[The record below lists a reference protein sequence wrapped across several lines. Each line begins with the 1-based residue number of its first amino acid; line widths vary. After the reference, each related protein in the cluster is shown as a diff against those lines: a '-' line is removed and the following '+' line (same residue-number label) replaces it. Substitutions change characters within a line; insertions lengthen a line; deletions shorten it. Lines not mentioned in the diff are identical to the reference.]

1 MHSVGRNQALADP
14 QSDTS
19 RAYEI
24 PGGLLIDAS
33 RGNQRDVGERCLECL
48 DIAGAAELS
57 AGEYLD
63 EIRAGFGGG
72 GNFGGSQSTGNNQSI
87 VGVTERK
94 KFEIERR
101 TGEER
106 RARVLAMP
114 RGIEIENSPGA
125 HDQVRGGS
133 TEFLNHL
140 ESTRDRH
147 CHFDDVDPAAEH
159 CLRGEKCVLRGGRA
173 DGGDD
178 ADFFNLRPNFLPG
191 HRVKCTAS
199 WRRYDILAI
208 AMNSKQKIDR
218 RSFLGRGSA
227 AASVLM
233 GATKALT
240 GARNE
245 SGEGPVVDTGSGKIR
260 GVVIDK
266 VYAFKLRLSPT
277 GLRPRERGRFMP
289 PVKPQPWT
297 DIKDTTQIGHRSP
310 QQHGILEP
318 LPEVGAA
325 DRQNPMGE
333 DCLVVNVWSNG
344 LKGSRKR
351 PVMVWLHGGGFAS
364 GSGDYSIYDGANMAR
379 KRDVVVV
386 TVNHRLNVFGY
397 LYLADLG
404 GAKYADASN
413 AGHRDI
419 VLALEWVRDNIANF
433 GGDPANVTIFGQ
445 SGGGGKVATLMAMPA
460 AKGLFHRAI
469 CQSGASIKGMSRENA
484 TRTAQGL
491 LTKLNLKPDQLDQL
505 QNMPYVRSG
514 DREAIKGES
523 GWVRPGGGWEDIDA
537 RSIRSRR
544 AGRIGH
550 GSTADR
556 NRRGGNQLL
565 CRHAA
570 RSD

>member
-1 MHSVGRNQALADP
+1 
-14 QSDTS
+14 
-19 RAYEI
+19 
-24 PGGLLIDAS
+24 
-33 RGNQRDVGERCLECL
+33 
-48 DIAGAAELS
+48 
-57 AGEYLD
+57 
-63 EIRAGFGGG
+63 
-72 GNFGGSQSTGNNQSI
+72 
-87 VGVTERK
+87 
-94 KFEIERR
+94 
-101 TGEER
+101 
-106 RARVLAMP
+106 
-114 RGIEIENSPGA
+114 
-125 HDQVRGGS
+125 
-133 TEFLNHL
+133 
-140 ESTRDRH
+140 
-147 CHFDDVDPAAEH
+147 
-159 CLRGEKCVLRGGRA
+159 
-173 DGGDD
+173 
-178 ADFFNLRPNFLPG
+178 
-191 HRVKCTAS
+191 
-199 WRRYDILAI
+199 
-208 AMNSKQKIDR
+208 MNSKQKIDR
-218 RSFLGRGSA
+218 RSFLGRGGA

-240 GARNE
+240 AARNE
-245 SGEGPVVDTGSGKIR
+245 SGEGPVVETGSGKIR

-266 VYAFKLRLSPT
+266 VYAFKGVPYGAST
-277 GLRPRERGRFMP
+277 AGAGRFMP

-297 DIKDTTQIGHRSP
+297 EIKDTTQIGHRSP

-397 LYLADLG
+397 LYLADVG

-484 TRTAQGL
+484 TKTAQGL

-505 QNMPYVRSG
+505 QNMPF
-514 DREAIKGES
+514 DQLTEAIKGVGGLAPVVDGKTLPHDPFDPGAPEES
-523 GWVRPGGGWEDIDA
+523 ATVPLLIGTVEEEINFFAGTPLDPIDDA
-537 RSIRSRR
+537 SLHTRVKQTTRTDD
-544 AGRIGH
+544 A
-550 GSTADR
+550 TADR
-556 NRRGGNQLL
+556 LIAVYKKGRPNKSNVEIYQIIASDATFSGSVHTEADRKVAQGKAPVYKYYFTWQSTAREGKLRSFHTLEIPFVFENVDEGKSMTGSGQDRYALSDKMSAAWTAFARTGNPNVKGLPHWPAFTADQRATMIFNDESKLVNDPYKEERLAIAALPSVGRGRG
-565 CRHAA
+565 
-570 RSD
+570 